1 MIKKFLALSLSL
13 ATLVSSVGSL
23 NVFAADDEKRS
34 QAAAAKPQATAATAE
49 SQHSV
54 VDPQFQYYTI
64 VCQCLLEGKLCDYYD
79 KFGNHLLH
87 LDPNIAPPAKELIS
101 RDEFV
106 ERYIPTNPTLRSNMS
121 IGNISIRSYNNILE
135 KILKDNVRLSC
146 RDAWYV
152 LFKYFF
158 RSFNI
163 EDTEPYIKLNCML
176 LNRPHLVGY
185 SQPGET
191 FPRCDDD
198 PEVC

>member
-23 NVFAADDEKRS
+23 NVFAADDEKMS
-34 QAAAAKPQATAATAE
+34 QAAASKPQATAATAE
-49 SQHSV
+49 SQHGV
-54 VDPQFQYYTI
+54 VDPKFQYYTI
-64 VCQCLLEGKLCDYYD
+64 VCQCLLEGKLCDYWD
-79 KFGNHLLH
+79 KFGNHLLY
-87 LDPNIAPPAKELIS
+87 LDPNIAPPAKKLIS

-106 ERYIPTNPTLRSNMS
+106 ERYIPTDPTLRS
-121 IGNISIRSYNNILE
+121 SIRSCNNILE
-135 KILKDNVRLSC
+135 EILKGNVRLSC
-146 RDAWYV
+146 NDAWYV

-176 LNRPHLVGY
+176 LNRPYLVGY

>member
-23 NVFAADDEKRS
+23 NVFAADDEKMS
-34 QAAAAKPQATAATAE
+34 QAAASKPQATAATAE
-49 SQHSV
+49 SQHGV
-54 VDPQFQYYTI
+54 VDPKFQYYTI
-64 VCQCLLEGKLCDYYD
+64 VCQCLLEGKLCDYWD

-101 RDEFV
+101 RDEFI
-106 ERYIPTNPTLRSNMS
+106 ERYILTDPTLRSNMP
-121 IGNISIRSYNNILE
+121 IGNKSIRSYNNILE
-135 KILKDNVRLSC
+135 EILKDNVRLSC
-146 RDAWYV
+146 NDAWYV